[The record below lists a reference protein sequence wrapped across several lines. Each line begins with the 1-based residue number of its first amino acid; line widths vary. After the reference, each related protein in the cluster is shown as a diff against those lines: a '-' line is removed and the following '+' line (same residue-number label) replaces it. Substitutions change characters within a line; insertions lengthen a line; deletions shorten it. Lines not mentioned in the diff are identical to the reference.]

1 MRTHRKTVAF
11 GQPFRLKGIARVL
24 PPGNYQVAT
33 DEELIEGLSF
43 LVWRRLSTT
52 IIVPAEQASSI
63 EMVGIDRSTFKSPR
77 TATRQRICPR
87 MEYLQR
93 SPVIST
99 YAEVRE
105 RRQP

>member
-1 MRTHRKTVAF
+1 MRTHRKRVAF

-63 EMVGIDRSTFKSPR
+63 EMVGIDPLDLQVAQDRDKAANLSADGVSP
-77 TATRQRICPR
+77 AEPR
-87 MEYLQR
+87 
-93 SPVIST
+93 
-99 YAEVRE
+99 
-105 RRQP
+105 

>member
-1 MRTHRKTVAF
+1 VAF

-63 EMVGIDRSTFKSPR
+63 EMVGIDPLDLQVAQDRDKAANLSADGVSP
-77 TATRQRICPR
+77 AEPR
-87 MEYLQR
+87 
-93 SPVIST
+93 
-99 YAEVRE
+99 
-105 RRQP
+105 